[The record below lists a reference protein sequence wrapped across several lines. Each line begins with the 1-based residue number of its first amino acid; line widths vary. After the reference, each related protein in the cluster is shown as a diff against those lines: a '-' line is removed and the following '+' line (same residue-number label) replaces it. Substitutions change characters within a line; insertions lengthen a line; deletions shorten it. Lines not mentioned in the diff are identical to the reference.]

1 MSDTALNTP
10 PHRAMQGP
18 PPPPLKISIPATAA
32 EPPVPTNR
40 CACCRKKLALTDFA
54 CGKCTVRHCALH
66 RLPEQH
72 GCDHDYKTAGRDA
85 IAAANPEV
93 RAKKVDVI

>member
-1 MSDTALNTP
+1 
-10 PHRAMQGP
+10 MQASPAEP
-18 PPPPLKISIPATAA
+18 PPLSLKISIPVADA
-32 EPPVPTNR
+32 VPMNR

-72 GCDHDYKTAGRDA
+72 GCDHDYKAAGRAA

>member
-1 MSDTALNTP
+1 MTAPLVE
-10 PHRAMQGP
+10 
-18 PPPPLKISIPATAA
+18 PPPLALKPVAIAATT
-32 EPPVPTNR
+32 PVPLNR

-72 GCDHDYKTAGRDA
+72 ACSHDYQAAGRAA

-93 RAKKVDVI
+93 RAKKIDVI

>member
-1 MSDTALNTP
+1 ME
-10 PHRAMQGP
+10 
-18 PPPPLKISIPATAA
+18 PPPLSLKPAAVAA
-32 EPPVPTNR
+32 VNSVPLNR

-72 GCDHDYKTAGRDA
+72 SCSHDYQAAGRAA

-93 RAKKVDVI
+93 RAKKIDVI